1 MTTLPRSAC
10 FDCELNCPDV
20 RVTWYKDNQPL
31 QPSDRVQIEAEG
43 VVHRLTIKDVTAA
56 DVADY
61 SINADNAG
69 RSVARL
75 SFRKC
80 FVLSL
85 VY

>member
-1 MTTLPRSAC
+1 MLPRSAC

-20 RVTWYKDNQPL
+20 LVTWYKDDQPL
-31 QPSDRVQIEAEG
+31 QPSDRVQIKVEG
-43 VVHRLTIKDVTAA
+43 VVHRLTIEDVTAA
-56 DVADY
+56 DIADY
-61 SINADNAG
+61 SIDAENVG

-80 FVLSL
+80 FVSSL

>member
-1 MTTLPRSAC
+1 MLPRSAC
-10 FDCELNCPDV
+10 FECELNYHDV
-20 RVTWYKDNQPL
+20 RVTWYKDKQPL
-31 QPSDRVQIEAEG
+31 QPSDRVQIQIEAG

-56 DVADY
+56 DIADY
-61 SINADNAG
+61 SINAENVG

-80 FVLSL
+80 FVSSL